1 MITPVSL
8 RSCPIVAIVKINN
21 PPWEI
26 QLLLEWVSCVIDAE
40 WIWSSLPNDE
50 NVQFYKHSCQI
61 NQTETIAQCYTVFHI
76 RCSPQKMRPSSKCRP
91 QQTNKQTRNAFGKKV
106 HLCYC
111 VVLLLTRQTHTN
123 NRSKYLSASSFFHG
137 GMGCPILPSTGLL
150 FLFVIRAV
158 FVEVKMLSRLNHNQQ
173 MIKNIFRYVC

>member
-91 QQTNKQTRNAFGKKV
+91 QQTNKQTNKK
-106 HLCYC
+106 CIWEKSPS
-111 VVLLLTRQTHTN
+111 LLLCRSPLDQADSHKQTKQVPFSFIFFSRGDGLSNPSFFWPTFSLCN
-123 NRSKYLSASSFFHG
+123 TGSICRSKNAEPFKS
-137 GMGCPILPSTGLL
+137 
-150 FLFVIRAV
+150 
-158 FVEVKMLSRLNHNQQ
+158 
-173 MIKNIFRYVC
+173 